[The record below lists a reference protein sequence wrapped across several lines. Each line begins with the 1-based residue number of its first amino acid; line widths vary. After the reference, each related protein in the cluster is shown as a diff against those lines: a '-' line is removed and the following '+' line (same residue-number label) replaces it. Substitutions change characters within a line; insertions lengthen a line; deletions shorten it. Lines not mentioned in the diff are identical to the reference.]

1 MSPIDDS
8 LQHILER
15 IDAASQRYGRNDQVG
30 LMLAVKTQLR
40 KLLCKPLMPWLL
52 CVPGQW
58 HWDTTEYREMVG

>member
-30 LMLAVKTQLR
+30 LMLAVKTQTPQTIVQATNALA
-40 KLLCKPLMPWLL
+40 
-52 CVPGQW
+52 
-58 HWDTTEYREMVG
+58 

>member
-30 LMLAVKTQLR
+30 LMLAVKTQTPQTIVQATNALAALR
-40 KLLCKPLMPWLL
+40 
-52 CVPGQW
+52 PGSS
-58 HWDTTEYREMVG
+58 